1 MVGTKPQTTA
11 CFLSKAAW
19 LVSIKLGPSA
29 LCVGDKFLVGTS
41 LSLLLPIWMCMVEC
55 LYNDIIIILRFVHT
69 VVQQQSINTRVT
81 LRSLLSFF
89 LFLQKKTIIT
99 AVWNRLIGWC
109 AFIFQQQLLI
119 SHLIIH
125 ILKVRKLLLATDKI
139 ATPG

>member
-89 LFLQKKTIIT
+89 LFFTEKNDHNCCVESSYWLVRFHFPAAAFDQSFDNSYFESEKT
-99 AVWNRLIGWC
+99 AVGNG
-109 AFIFQQQLLI
+109 
-119 SHLIIH
+119 
-125 ILKVRKLLLATDKI
+125 
-139 ATPG
+139 